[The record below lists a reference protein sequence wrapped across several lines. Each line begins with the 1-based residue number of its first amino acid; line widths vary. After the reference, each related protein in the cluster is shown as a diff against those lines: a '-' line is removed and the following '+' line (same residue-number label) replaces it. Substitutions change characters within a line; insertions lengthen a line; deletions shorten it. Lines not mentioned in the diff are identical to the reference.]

1 MGLKTF
7 TVDPGAEALTP
18 DEVVA
23 KVNAAGDDITRASSV
38 SAAARP
44 IETGE
49 VDTAELATDAV
60 TNAKIDTGAVD
71 SDELAG
77 GAVIESKIGALAVT
91 GAKVQFD
98 AISGNRT
105 RAVGILTLA
114 GQPLNNET
122 VVIAGKTYTFET
134 SLTDVDGNVLIGAS
148 ASDSIDNLVAAIN
161 LDTGAGSL
169 YAASMTEQ
177 TDVDASAGPGDTMD
191 LVAQTGGTVGDSITT
206 TETLTDGSFA
216 EVTLTGG
223 ANAHL
228 KGKAARDNL
237 DADSRKERKYVKS
250 EPVPASGDFTALKM
264 KRTAGGLLEVEYDGI
279 AV

>member
-1 MGLKTF
+1 MGIKTF

-23 KVNAAGDDITRASSV
+23 KVNAASDDITRASSV
-38 SAAARP
+38 SAVARP
-44 IETGE
+44 IESGE
-49 VDTAELATDAV
+49 IDTNELATDAV
-60 TNAKIDTGAVD
+60 TNPKVSTNAID

-98 AISGNRT
+98 AITGNRV
-105 RAVGILTLA
+105 RAAGVLTLT

-122 VVIAGKTYTFET
+122 VVISGKTYTFET
-134 SLTDVDGNVLIGAS
+134 VLTDVDGNVLIGAT

-161 LDTGAGSL
+161 LDSGSGSL
-169 YAASMTEQ
+169 YAASTTEQ
-177 TDVDASAGPGDTMD
+177 TDVDASAGGGDTMD
-191 LVAQTGGTVGDSITT
+191 VLAQTGGTTGDSITT
-206 TETLTDGSFA
+206 TETLTDGSFGGA
-216 EVTLTGG
+216 TLTGG

-237 DADSRKERKYVKS
+237 DADNRKERKYVKS
-250 EPVPASGDFTALKM
+250 EPVPASGDFTALRM
-264 KRTAGGLLEVEYDGI
+264 KRTASGLLEVEYDSI

>member
-1 MGLKTF
+1 MGIETF

-23 KVNAAGDDITRASSV
+23 KVNAASADITRASSV

-44 IETGE
+44 IEAGE
-49 VDTAELATDAV
+49 VDSNELATDAV
-60 TNAKIDTGAVD
+60 TNPKVASSAID
-71 SDELAG
+71 SDEIAG
-77 GAVIESKIGALAVT
+77 GAVIEAKIGALAVT

-98 AISGNRT
+98 AISGNRV
-105 RAVGILTLA
+105 RAAGVLTLT

-122 VVIAGKTYTFET
+122 VIIGGKTYTFET
-134 SLTDVDGNVLIGAS
+134 VLTDVDGNVLIGAS

-161 LDTGAGSL
+161 LDAGSGSL
-169 YAASMTEQ
+169 YAASTTEQ
-177 TDVDASAGPGDTMD
+177 TDVDASAGVGDTMD
-191 LVAQTGGTVGDSITT
+191 VVAQAGGTSGDSITT
-206 TETLTDGSFA
+206 TETLTDGSFGNA
-216 EVTLTGG
+216 TCTGG

-237 DADSRKERKYVKS
+237 DGDSRKDRRYVKS
-250 EPVPASGDFTALKM
+250 EPVAASGDFTALKM
-264 KRTAGGLLEVEYDGI
+264 HRTAGGLLEVEYDGI